1 MMKLLRRFSVSSH
14 GGIVPMAA
22 AAIPMIALLTIAAT
36 EMAAVHSDKTH
47 LQDVAD
53 AVALDAANQLT
64 LVSNLGVPERAEA
77 SAREQL
83 KALAARSIGLEIK
96 AELVN
101 DETAVR
107 VMLESRRTS
116 FFGNML
122 PPGGFVTRAEAT
134 ALRMPTVPLCV
145 LSHQTSS
152 NTLKLDDRAQLTAPD
167 CLVHSNNEIRVEDA
181 ALLSAS
187 LVQAV
192 QSAEGRINP
201 EALVGAER
209 VNDPFARLPITFP
222 ARCEGRVGRLRRT
235 GLLSLRSNCY
245 DEPIVVGDGETLQ
258 LAPGE
263 YYFRN
268 GGLSI
273 VGTGALVGT
282 DVVLFFD
289 KNSKLEVKDQARIS
303 LEGRRTKE
311 WAGFLLVAARDN
323 TNDFV
328 IWADNVEK
336 LLGTV
341 YLPSARLLI
350 DGSTKVAAQSD
361 WTVVVAEE
369 VEVKGSA
376 TLVINAKYARS
387 GVPVPPGVGDRTI
400 TSRNVRLTR

>member
-1 MMKLLRRFSVSSH
+1 MMTLLRRFAGSKH

-36 EMAAVHSDKTH
+36 EMAAIQSDKSH

-64 LVSNLGVPERAEA
+64 LVSNLGVTERAKA
-77 SAREQL
+77 SATEQL
-83 KALAARSIGLEIK
+83 KALAARSTALEID

-101 DETAVR
+101 NETAVR

-145 LSHQTSS
+145 LAHQTSAE
-152 NTLKLDDRAQLTAPD
+152 TLKLDDRAQLTAPD

-181 ALLSAS
+181 ALLAAS

-192 QSAEGRINP
+192 QSAEGRIDP

-209 VNDPFARLPITFP
+209 VNDPFKRLTITP
-222 ARCEGRVGRLRRT
+222 TGRCQKVGMIKKIGILRLSPGRYCEPVEVGAGDTLMLR
-235 GLLSLRSNCY
+235 
-245 DEPIVVGDGETLQ
+245 
-258 LAPGE
+258 PGE
-263 YYFRN
+263 YYFE
-268 GGLSI
+268 GGGISI
-273 VGTGALVGT
+273 IETGALEGT

-289 KNSKLEVKDQARIS
+289 KASKLEVRDQARVS
-303 LEGRRTKE
+303 LEGRRTTA

-323 TNDFV
+323 VNDFV

-341 YLPSARLLI
+341 YLPSAKLLI

-369 VEVKGSA
+369 VEVRGSA
-376 TLVINAKYARS
+376 TLVINAQYARS